1 MDFFTRLIDRV
12 SIAAGQLTAWLLV
25 PLIAAS
31 VYEVAARYLFKAPT
45 IWAYEIGYMVMG
57 SHALLGIAYTLQ
69 AGGHVRI
76 DALSSRFSASTRAT
90 IDLLG
95 YLVLLPIVIWL
106 TFGLWGYWR
115 EAFISGEGSGQSAWN
130 PRIWPFRLVFF
141 AAFTLFVL
149 QVVAEILR
157 SIQVIRRRR
166 PTGPAHGSE
175 AI

>member
-1 MDFFTRLIDRV
+1 MDTLTRLIDRV

-31 VYEVAARYLFKAPT
+31 VYEVGARYLFKAPT
-45 IWAYEIGYMVMG
+45 IWAFEIGYMVMG

-69 AGGHVRI
+69 SGGHVRI
-76 DALSSRFSASTRAT
+76 DALSSRFSPAT
-90 IDLLG
+90 QAKIDLLG
-95 YLVLLPIVIWL
+95 YLVLLPIVTWL

-115 EAFISGEGSGQSAWN
+115 EAFASGEGSGQSAWN
-130 PRIWPFRLVFF
+130 PKIWPFRLIFF
-141 AAFTLFVL
+141 VAFTLFVL

-157 SIQVIRRRR
+157 SIQVIRGRGA
-166 PTGPAHGSE
+166 GPQHGSE